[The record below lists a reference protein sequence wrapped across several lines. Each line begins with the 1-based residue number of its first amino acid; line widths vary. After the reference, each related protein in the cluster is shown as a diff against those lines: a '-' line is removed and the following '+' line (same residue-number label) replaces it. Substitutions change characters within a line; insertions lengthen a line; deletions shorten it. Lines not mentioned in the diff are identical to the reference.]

1 MATNKEIKYLNK
13 DFDRFR
19 ADLINYAQTYFP
31 NTYTD
36 FDASS
41 PGVMFMEMASY
52 VGDVLS
58 FYLDNQFQENFIQY
72 SKQSSNMYD
81 LAYMFNYKP
90 KVTGLSSVNL
100 DFYQQVPSKQVS
112 GSAVPDYN
120 YSLFINANTQ
130 VTSTA
135 NSSIK
140 FIIEDPIDFSVSSSL
155 DPTTVTVA
163 QVSDNSPTYF
173 LLKKTR
179 KAVSGTINSTTFSFT
194 TPTEFPTVEISATNI
209 AGIIDCIDSNGNEW
223 YEVDHLAQDMVFDGV
238 KNTNVNDP
246 NNYQNGEDAP
256 YILKNK
262 QVQRRFATRFKNAST
277 LQLQFGSGNPE
288 SVDEEIIPNPFN
300 VGIGLPFEKDKLTT
314 AFSPTNFIFTNTY
327 GIAPSNTTLTVRYYT
342 GGGVESNV
350 AANSIT
356 NLNTSTIQFNNTN
369 LNTTTANYIF
379 GTLAANNEN
388 AASGGKDGDTVEEIR
403 QNTISQY
410 SSQLRNVTSDDY
422 LVRALSMPSRFGV
435 VSKGYAQKPKADDN
449 LSSLCLYILS
459 QDQNGKLK
467 TGSSTLKSNL
477 KTYLNQY
484 RMIGDTVSI
493 KDAFIINI
501 DCNFEIITLPNYNN
515 NEILTNCISSL
526 QNYFNINNWQVNQ
539 PIIYRNLF
547 SLLDNIEGVQ
557 TVKKVI
563 INNKKG
569 TSSGYSQYAYDIDG
583 ATQNGVIY
591 PSLDPSIFELK
602 YPNQD
607 IRGKVV
613 TL

>member
-1 MATNKEIKYLNK
+1 MATNREIKYLNK

-52 VGDVLS
+52 VGDVIS

-90 KVTGLSSVNL
+90 KVTGLSSVDL

-135 NSSIK
+135 NSSVK

-179 KAVSGTINSTTFSFT
+179 KAVSGTINSTTFSFS
-194 TPTEFPTVEISATNI
+194 TPTEFPTVEISSTNI
-209 AGIIDCIDSNGNEW
+209 AGIIDCIDNDGNEW

-246 NNYQNGEDAP
+246 NNYQNSEDAP

-288 SVDEEIIPNPFN
+288 SVDEEITPNPFN
-300 VGIGLPFEKDKLTT
+300 VGIGLPFEKNKLTT

-356 NLNTSTIQFNNTN
+356 SLNTSTIQFNNTN

-515 NEILTNCISSL
+515 NEILTNCINSL
-526 QNYFNINNWQVNQ
+526 QNYFDINNWQVNQ

-563 INNKKG
+563 ISNKRG